1 MAVQTLLPGLLNGPI
16 RLKVNYFSKFY
27 PAYFELFEH
36 VSNFFRLFRT
46 FCEHFRLFSIFF
58 KFVELSSNISDFF
71 RTFSTLSNFLGTSF
85 KLFSRQ
91 TNRELIKKE
100 DGLAPL
106 IKLIATNHPDLL
118 VNVRS
123 FLCPTI

>member
-1 MAVQTLLPGLLNGPI
+1 L
-16 RLKVNYFSKFY
+16 
-27 PAYFELFEH
+27 
-36 VSNFFRLFRT
+36 
-46 FCEHFRLFSIFF
+46 
-58 KFVELSSNISDFF
+58 
-71 RTFSTLSNFLGTSF
+71 
-85 KLFSRQ
+85 Q

-123 FLCPTI
+123 ACLDPYQGDQIGHIFAYWVTVFFGKFL

>member
-1 MAVQTLLPGLLNGPI
+1 L
-16 RLKVNYFSKFY
+16 
-27 PAYFELFEH
+27 
-36 VSNFFRLFRT
+36 
-46 FCEHFRLFSIFF
+46 
-58 KFVELSSNISDFF
+58 
-71 RTFSTLSNFLGTSF
+71 
-85 KLFSRQ
+85 Q

-123 FLCPTI
+123 ACWDPYIPIKIRFRVTGLGECLPLGLFFDSCYLG